1 MSEVGTAALFGLA
14 FVAGLLSFLSPC
26 VMPLMP
32 AYLSLISG
40 VSMEEIQSGG
50 DDKKLRA
57 RILRACVSF
66 VLGFSSVFILLGAS
80 ANFVGQALRTW
91 QIVLGPVR
99 FGLAEIAGFVILVM
113 GLHVAGILKLNIL
126 YREAR
131 MHVEVEQHSWIKTF
145 VVGAAFAFGWSPCV
159 GPILGTIL
167 TIAGSRESLVMGMAL
182 LAVYSAGLAVPF
194 LLTGWSI
201 EFFFSAFRRM
211 KSHFRT
217 LEICSGGLLII
228 VGLLVMTGQ
237 FTRLNSYFNF
247 LNELIYKIEGTLL

>member
-1 MSEVGTAALFGLA
+1 MGEVGTAALFGLA
-14 FVAGLLSFLSPC
+14 FLAGLLSFLSPC

-40 VSMEEIQSGG
+40 VSMEEIQAGV
-50 DDKKLRA
+50 DDAKLRHHV
-57 RILRACVSF
+57 LRACVSF
-66 VLGFSSVFILLGAS
+66 VLGFSAVFILLGAS

-91 QIVLGPVR
+91 QIVLGPVQ
-99 FGLAEIAGFVILVM
+99 FGLAEIAGFVIFVM
-113 GLHVAGILKLNIL
+113 GLHVAGILKLNLL
-126 YREAR
+126 YREKR
-131 MHVEVEQHSWIKTF
+131 VHVEVGQHSWIKTF

-167 TIAGSRESLVMGMAL
+167 TIAGSRETVGMGMAL

-194 LLTGWSI
+194 LITGWSI
-201 EFFFSAFRRM
+201 ELFFSAFRKM

-217 LEICSGGLLII
+217 LEIFSGGLLIL

-237 FTRLNSYFNF
+237 FTRLNSYFDF
-247 LNELIYKIEGTLL
+247 LNRLIYSLEETLL